1 MARRYGMK
9 TPSTLEW
16 DGRCLELLDQTR
28 LPAETAYIDIY
39 TAQALRE
46 AIMSMQVRGAPAIG
60 VAAAYGMVLA
70 ARTITETSFKAFLRA
85 LNKEG
90 EMLASARP
98 TAVNLAWAV
107 GRMMDAARMHGRM
120 PQLLERLEHEAVTIH
135 KEDTQNNRR
144 IGELA
149 LGLLKDG
156 YGILTHC
163 NAGMLATTQYGTAL
177 SAFYLAQERG
187 ISLKAYVDET
197 RPRFQ
202 GASLTAYELMQA
214 GIDTT
219 LICDNMAALLMKQ
232 GKINAVMTGCDRVA
246 ANGDAAN
253 KVGTFSLSIV
263 AKHFG
268 IPFYVAAP
276 VSTID
281 LACSNGSQIPI
292 EERSGEEIT
301 RIGKTCIAPE
311 GVKTYN
317 PAFDITPAENI
328 TAIITER
335 GIAWPPFRESIKTI
349 V

>member
-1 MARRYGMK
+1 
-9 TPSTLEW
+9 
-16 DGRCLELLDQTR
+16 
-28 LPAETAYIDIY
+28 
-39 TAQALRE
+39 
-46 AIMSMQVRGAPAIG
+46 
-60 VAAAYGMVLA
+60 
-70 ARTITETSFKAFLRA
+70 
-85 LNKEG
+85 
-90 EMLASARP
+90 
-98 TAVNLAWAV
+98 
-107 GRMMDAARMHGRM
+107 
-120 PQLLERLEHEAVTIH
+120 
-135 KEDTQNNRR
+135 
-144 IGELA
+144 
-149 LGLLKDG
+149 
-156 YGILTHC
+156 
-163 NAGMLATTQYGTAL
+163 
-177 SAFYLAQERG
+177 
-187 ISLKAYVDET
+187 
-197 RPRFQ
+197 
-202 GASLTAYELMQA
+202 MQA

-232 GKINAVMTGCDRVA
+232 GKINAVMTDCDRVA